1 MNTQRYNS
9 LALWLAA
16 ILNLKR
22 DNESYLK
29 PGCGFGCQSDQDK
42 YILICMK
49 VLVTGGA
56 GYIGSV
62 TGKLLS
68 EVGYEVVVLDN
79 LSQGHRSAVKRP
91 IRLIVADLADAELVS
106 KLLKQE
112 KPAAVLHFAGLI
124 AVEESIKNPAPYF
137 YNNVACG
144 INLLNACL
152 QSGVRKLIFSST
164 AAVYGTPTQIPVT
177 EDCPLAPVN
186 PYGESKR
193 IFEELLQA
201 YARTEKLRFCSLR
214 YFNVAG
220 AYHDLGE
227 DHRPETHLIP
237 KLLRSVIEPDAVFTI
252 HGNDYPTPDGTCI
265 RDYIHIYDL
274 ARAHIL
280 ALEALNDKNL
290 IYNLGS
296 EKGYSVKEV
305 LATAEKVTG
314 RKLNYRVGPRRAGD
328 VPVLVASSEKIRN
341 ELGWYPTKTLTDMI
355 ADAWEWLQAHP
366 EGYPD

>member
-1 MNTQRYNS
+1 
-9 LALWLAA
+9 
-16 ILNLKR
+16 
-22 DNESYLK
+22 
-29 PGCGFGCQSDQDK
+29 
-42 YILICMK
+42 MK

-68 EVGYEVVVLDN
+68 EAGYDVVVLDN

-91 IRLIVADLADAELVS
+91 IRLTVGDLGDVDLVTD
-106 KLLKQE
+106 LFRRE
-112 KPAAVLHFAGLI
+112 KPDAVLHFAGLI
-124 AVEESIKNPAPYF
+124 AVEESIKKPAVYF

-152 QSGVRKLIFSST
+152 QYGVRKIIFSST
-164 AAVYGTPTQIPVT
+164 AAVYGTPQKIPVT
-177 EDCPLAPVN
+177 EDCPLAPAT

-193 IFEELLQA
+193 IFEELLKAYSQA
-201 YARTEKLRFCSLR
+201 GKLRFCSLR

-220 AYHDLGE
+220 AYQDLGE

-237 KLLRSVIEPDAVFTI
+237 NLLRSVIEPDAVFTI
-252 HGNDYPTPDGTCI
+252 YGDDYPTPDGTCI

-305 LATAEKVTG
+305 FATAEQVTG
-314 RKLNYRVGPRRAGD
+314 RKLNYRIGPRRAGD

-341 ELGWYPTKTLTDMI
+341 ELGWHPTRTLTEMI
-355 ADAWEWLQAHP
+355 ADAWEWLKAHP